1 MNERILVLLG
11 PTAVGKTAVSIS
23 LAKRL
28 DAEIVSADSIQV
40 YRGLDIGS
48 AKPSLEERQGVK
60 HHLLDITD
68 VGDARFSV
76 AEFRRLAD
84 QCIADITARRRLPLV
99 VGGTGLYVNALTY
112 PLQFTSVPGNETIRV
127 ALQAEEREKP
137 GSLYHRLQEIDPT
150 TADRLHPNDSKRI
163 VRALEVYEASGRTL
177 SSYGDDFANKSQ
189 EQPPYRAVIAGLTM
203 RRDMLYARIEQRV
216 DEMMRIGLLEEARS
230 LYEAG
235 YADTLPA
242 LQGLGYKQLL
252 RYLKGQTTLEEAIE
266 EIKRETRRFAKRQF
280 TWFKRD
286 ERIRWFDVEEYPQT
300 SDLINAIAEYF
311 QKSIQQDDGEEGQ
324 PK

>member
-1 MNERILVLLG
+1 
-11 PTAVGKTAVSIS
+11 
-23 LAKRL
+23 
-28 DAEIVSADSIQV
+28 
-40 YRGLDIGS
+40 
-48 AKPSLEERQGVK
+48 
-60 HHLLDITD
+60 
-68 VGDARFSV
+68 
-76 AEFRRLAD
+76 
-84 QCIADITARRRLPLV
+84 

-112 PLQFTSVPGNETIRV
+112 PLQFTSVPGNETIRA

-137 GSLYHRLQEIDPT
+137 GSLYHRLQEIDPA

-216 DEMMRIGLLEEARS
+216 DEMMRMGLLDETRS

-252 RYLKGQTTLEEAIE
+252 RYLKGQTRLR
-266 EIKRETRRFAKRQF
+266 KQRGNQRETRRFAKRQF
-280 TWFKRD
+280 TGSS
-286 ERIRWFDVEEYPQT
+286 EMSVSIGFDVEKYRRL
-300 SDLINAIAEYF
+300 SDLNNAIA
-311 QKSIQQDDGEEGQ
+311 SISENPFNRMMGRGQ